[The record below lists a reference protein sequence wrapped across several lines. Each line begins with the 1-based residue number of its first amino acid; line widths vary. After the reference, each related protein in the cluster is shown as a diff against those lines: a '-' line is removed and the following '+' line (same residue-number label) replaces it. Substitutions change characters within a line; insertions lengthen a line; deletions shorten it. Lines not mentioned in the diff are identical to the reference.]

1 MEAVTI
7 DIPKDFSLMSIKPKS
22 ELNELKKRHKPYL
35 ISFDDPIIDIPP
47 LIGVLE
53 DLGRVQPLLSLS
65 NISCIKGKAK
75 SRKSFGISLLLS
87 AYFWSQRNE
96 GNFQDKLVVNLPTD
110 KNKWGALMID
120 TEQAKADLQRCM
132 HRIPKLSGF
141 TPDNLYVYQLRKA
154 ATIEERLLLT
164 LEAIELYKDE
174 ISFVVVDGIA
184 DLGKDINDRSEFLA
198 IILQLMALTDKHN
211 IHVLSVLHENK
222 SGTDAR
228 GHAGTEITNK
238 SESVLQFT
246 KHPDLGK
253 YTTIIKGEY
262 TRGMGF
268 EDFSFTIDDNGLPII
283 DDIDKVHTK
292 KKDQFDIL
300 PESYEPKQH
309 TDVLKNKSN
318 LDPANEYSRQDI
330 CDRIKS
336 GWHKY
341 GIKLSV
347 RKLTTFLNYYLDT
360 EIIIKSG
367 KDRSPKQK
375 YMFNAP
381 NLYYNGWCYN
391 DL

>member
-7 DIPKDFSLMSIKPKS
+7 DIPKDFSLMSIKPKN
-22 ELNELKKRHKPYL
+22 ELNELEKRHKPYL
-35 ISFDDPIIDIPP
+35 ISFDDPIIDLPP

-53 DLGRVQPLLSLS
+53 DLGRVQPLISLT

-154 ATIEERLLLT
+154 DTIEERLLLT

-198 IILQLMALTDKHN
+198 IILKLMALTEKHN

-238 SESVLQFT
+238 SETVLQFS

-268 EDFSFTIDDNGLPII
+268 EDFSFTIDDTGLPII
-283 DDIDKVHTK
+283 DDIDKIHTK
-292 KKDQFDIL
+292 KADRYKIT
-300 PESYEPKQH
+300 PEDYEPKQH

-318 LDPANEYSRQDI
+318 LDPNDEYTRQDI
-330 CDRIKS
+330 QSRIVS
-336 GWHKY
+336 GWDKL
-341 GIKLSV
+341 GITIST
-347 RKLTTFLNYYLDT
+347 RKVDRFLNYYVDE
-360 EIIIKSG
+360 EIIIKTQ
-367 KDRSPKQK
+367 KDRARNQRYK
-375 YMFNAP
+375 FNAP
-381 NLYYNGWCYN
+381 NLNYNGWSY
-391 DL
+391 DQL